1 MPNIHDTLHC
11 EECCGDMWGEKIAKD
26 MVRFT
31 CIDCG
36 EWSDYWFDEEGELI
50 NP

>member
-1 MPNIHDTLHC
+1 MANIHDTLHC
-11 EECCGDMWGEKIAKD
+11 DCGGDMYGERIAKD
-26 MVRFT
+26 MVRFI

-36 EWSDYWFDEEGELI
+36 EFEDFWFDENEELI